1 MNQESLNRVPRSR
14 VVLYGLL
21 TVFCAAADL
30 ISKEL
35 VFRQYGVYRGG
46 DWLLDGWLKFRL
58 FTSLNRG
65 ALWGVGQGFALGFAV
80 LSVVALLGIWYWL
93 FARKACRSA
102 WLTTALGLVSGGTI
116 GNLYDRLGIHGLRE
130 SVDGEVVRAV
140 RDFLDFRLGS
150 FDWAIF
156 NVADV
161 CLVTG
166 AIMLMLQSLTMP
178 QETAV
183 AASDNS

>member
-1 MNQESLNRVPRSR
+1 MSQVPVRR
-14 VVLYGLL
+14 VVLYAVLAAGS
-21 TVFCAAADL
+21 AAADL

-35 VFRQYGVYRGG
+35 VFRRYGVYQGG
-46 DWLLDGWLKFRL
+46 EWLLDGWLKFRL

-65 ALWGVGQGFALGFAV
+65 ALWGVGQGFALGFAA
-80 LSVVALLGIWYWL
+80 LSVVALLAIWYWL
-93 FARKACRSA
+93 FVRRACRSA

-116 GNLYDRLGIHGLRE
+116 GNLYDRLGIHGLQD
-130 SVDGEVVRAV
+130 SASGETIRAV

-178 QETAV
+178 QESSPETAEK
-183 AASDNS
+183 S